1 MFGFVPPYFHS
12 ILIGQTNFLPNSL
25 EISEKFKVSR
35 IVDPRVAGI
44 RDQGAIEFPIA
55 PLSGDCRLDLI
66 HGAVDKRQTPPLSA
80 LGHPDPNPGDPQMT
94 MGQCEGYPA
103 FTIHHPLST
112 IFQPLQKSLNNVSN
126 YSTVKRLFQNVF
138 MEMLQTTTFLGVPAN
153 FRFN

>member
-1 MFGFVPPYFHS
+1 MFGFVPPYPFNTYWS
-12 ILIGQTNFLPNSL
+12 NQFPAQLLRNLGKIQGLS
-25 EISEKFKVSR
+25 
-35 IVDPRVAGI
+35 DCPRVAGI

-55 PLSGDCRLDLI
+55 QLSGDCRLDLI